1 MYYRAVHGT
10 AVLFLQNDAGFAKWA
25 PTPERLAE
33 LTAAYR
39 ASSTR
44 ISSLSS
50 PGPAHISPG
59 DRDSAPKTS
68 DRTQSNVLSPGGHD
82 NNNNNNSSGG
92 DSGSSSSS
100 SPRDKASTV

>member
-68 DRTQSNVLSPGGHD
+68 DRTQSNVLSPSGHDDD
-82 NNNNNNSSGG
+82 NNNNNNSSG
-92 DSGSSSSS
+92 DSGSSSS
-100 SPRDKASTV
+100 SPRDKVSTV

>member
-39 ASSTR
+39 PSLSRT
-44 ISSLSS
+44 SSLSS

-59 DRDSAPKTS
+59 DRDSAHKAG
-68 DRTQSNVLSPGGHD
+68 DRTQSSVMSPSDHD
-82 NNNNNNSSGG
+82 NNNNN
-92 DSGSSSSS
+92 GSTSS
-100 SPRDKASTV
+100 SPQDKLAVTEGRSL

>member
-39 ASSTR
+39 PSTHP
-44 ISSLSS
+44 SLSS
-50 PGPAHISPG
+50 PGPAHITPG
-59 DRDSAPKTS
+59 DRDSVPKVT
-68 DRTQSNVLSPGGHD
+68 DRPQSAILSPGGHD
-82 NNNNNNSSGG
+82 NNNNN
-92 DSGSSSSS
+92 SSSSS
-100 SPRDKASTV
+100 SCSPQDKMASV

>member
-10 AVLFLQNDAGFAKWA
+10 AVLFLQNDAGFVKWA

-44 ISSLSS
+44 TSSLSS

-68 DRTQSNVLSPGGHD
+68 DRTQSSVLSPGGHD
-82 NNNNNNSSGG
+82 NNNNNNSSG
-92 DSGSSSSS
+92 DSGSGSSS
-100 SPRDKASTV
+100 SPRDKVSTV

>member
-82 NNNNNNSSGG
+82 NNNNSSG